1 MSRTP
6 EAAPADP
13 PLRTPKGR
21 CRETRCELCGREA
34 PLTFHHLI
42 PRKNHRKGYFRR
54 HFSKEELTRRGL
66 MLCRLCHRQLHRL
79 YDEGELGRRLNT
91 KAAILGEPEMQ
102 RFLVWAKKQR

>member
-6 EAAPADP
+6 VVSPAETP
-13 PLRTPKGR
+13 TRTPSEAR
-21 CRETRCELCGREA
+21 RETRCELCRREQ

-54 HFSKEELTRRGL
+54 HFSKDDLNRRGL
-66 MLCRLCHRQLHRL
+66 MLCRLCHRHLHRV

-91 KAAILGEPEMQ
+91 KEAILEEPEMQ
-102 RFLVWAKKQR
+102 RFLEWAKKQR